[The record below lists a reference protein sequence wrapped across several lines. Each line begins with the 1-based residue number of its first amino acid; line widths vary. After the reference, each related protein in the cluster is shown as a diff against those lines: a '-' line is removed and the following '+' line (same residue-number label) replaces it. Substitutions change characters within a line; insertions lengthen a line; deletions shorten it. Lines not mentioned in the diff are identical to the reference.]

1 MTTDTLQQPI
11 PVLDLRDL
19 DRPADRRRFID
30 ALGAALAEVGFFAL
44 RGHGVPDED
53 VARVY
58 DLALTLFQLPTDTKA
73 RYERPELMGQRG
85 YTRFGKEHAKDHP
98 APDLKEYFSVGPDLP
113 DAENPYPPNVFAE
126 EVPALREATLS
137 MFTRLEVV
145 AERVLEAAAAYL
157 GEPERRFA
165 DLICRGDTLLRII
178 HYPPI
183 PADADPQS
191 VRAASHED
199 INFITLLAGATDD
212 GLEVLTK
219 DRGWQA
225 IRAVPGQLVVN
236 VGDMLQHLTNG
247 ALRSTTHRV
256 VNPGDSRA
264 RRFSMPFF
272 VHPRSDVDLTP
283 LPSCVTRTGGV
294 ARYGTLTAGQFLRQR
309 LEEIGLSTKR

>member
-1 MTTDTLQQPI
+1 MTTRTLEQPI
-11 PVLDLRDL
+11 PVLDMSDL
-19 DRPADRRRFID
+19 ARPADRRRFVD
-30 ALGAALAEVGFFAL
+30 ALGGALAEVGFFAL

-53 VARVY
+53 VARIY
-58 DLALTLFQLPTDTKA
+58 DLALRFFELPTETKA

-98 APDLKEYFSVGPDLP
+98 APDLKEYYSFGPDLP
-113 DAENPYPPNVFAE
+113 EGENPYPPNVFPE
-126 EVPALREATLS
+126 EVPALRDATLA
-137 MFTRLEVV
+137 MFARLEGV
-145 AERVLEAAAAYL
+145 AERVLEAAALYL

-165 DLICRGDTLLRII
+165 DLIRRGDTLLRII

-191 VRAASHED
+191 VRSASHED
-199 INFITLLAGATDD
+199 INFITLLVGASDD

-225 IRAVPGQLVVN
+225 VKAVPGQLVVN
-236 VGDMLQHLTNG
+236 VGDMLQHMTNG
-247 ALRSTTHRV
+247 ALKSTTHRV

-283 LPSCVTRTGGV
+283 LPSCVARTGGA
-294 ARYGTLTAGQFLRQR
+294 ARFGTLTAGQFLRQR
-309 LEEIGLSTKR
+309 LEEIGLSAKP

>member
-1 MTTDTLQQPI
+1 MTTPTLEQPI

-19 DRPADRRRFID
+19 ARPADRSRFVD
-30 ALGAALAEVGFFAL
+30 ALGSALADVGFFAL

-58 DLALTLFQLPTDTKA
+58 ELALTFFQLPTDTKA

-113 DAENPYPPNVFAE
+113 DHENPYPPNVFAE
-126 EVPALREATLS
+126 EVPALRAAALA
-137 MFTRLEVV
+137 MFARLEAV
-145 AERVLEAAAAYL
+145 AERVLEAAALYL

-165 DLICRGDTLLRII
+165 DLIRRGDTLLRII

-191 VRAASHED
+191 IRAASHED
-199 INFITLLAGATDD
+199 INFITLLAGASDD
-212 GLEVLTK
+212 GLEVLTN

-247 ALRSTTHRV
+247 ALKSTTHRV
-256 VNPGDSRA
+256 VNPGDSRG

-283 LPSCVTRTGGV
+283 LPACVARSGGET
-294 ARYGTLTAGQFLRQR
+294 RYGTLTAGQFLRQR
-309 LEEIGLSTKR
+309 LEEIGLSTKG